1 MDSKMDTKSGMQLGI
16 CWVKFDTPPSSSG
29 KTAHDIAKTV
39 VKICDGQRIRM
50 QGDEKIRV
58 VLDGR
63 GLRAQKAVKEEMERR
78 YKPKPKPIPKAPP
91 PPPTPTIAT
100 PASGAD
106 TPKTESNV
114 LHKPA
119 PAGLPSRPTPRPVPF
134 FNNKNYAS
142 LGKAQPIRPTFQPK
156 LPGRPGFSGFN
167 SGGQRNDSTY
177 ASLPYSRPGRVVDL
191 RDTWSPGRDRGRSRS
206 RSRSRSRPRHRSRS
220 RHSSH
225 GSFCSTCP
233 SDSEYSE
240 DERYHRGRRRAAT
253 PKREKPTGPSKEDE
267 AAVAQVQKALA
278 DNGKSHIF
286 IDEKTLSTKDVSTS
300 EYLRD
305 HFRAFHP
312 RQVSHPYICGCRA
325 DFRSCLARKDGIFSL
340 TRRVLLKMLL
350 F

>member
-39 VKICDGQRIRM
+39 VRICDGQRIRM

-78 YKPKPKPIPKAPP
+78 YKPKPKPVPKAPP
-91 PPPTPTIAT
+91 PPPPVVAT

-106 TPKTESNV
+106 TPKTDLS
-114 LHKPA
+114 LPQKPT
-119 PAGLPSRPTPRPVPF
+119 PAGLPTRPIPRAVPF
-134 FNNKNYAS
+134 FNNRDYAS

-156 LPGRPGFSGFN
+156 LPGRPGFN
-167 SGGQRNDSTY
+167 SGIQRPNPTY

-191 RDTWSPGRDRGRSRS
+191 RDKSSPGRDRGRSRS
-206 RSRSRSRPRHRSRS
+206 RSSDRSRSRHRNRSRS

-225 GSFCSTCP
+225 GSRCTTCP
-233 SDSEYSE
+233 SDSDYS
-240 DERYHRGRRRAAT
+240 DDDRYDRNRGRRRAAS
-253 PKREKPTGPSKEDE
+253 PRREKPTGPSKEDE
-267 AAVAQVQKALA
+267 AAIENVKKALA
-278 DNGKSHIF
+278 ENGKSHIF
-286 IDEKTLSTKDVSTS
+286 IDEKGLSTKDVSTS

-312 RQVSHPYICGCRA
+312 RQVSP
-325 DFRSCLARKDGIFSL
+325 
-340 TRRVLLKMLL
+340 
-350 F
+350 